1 MDKQEQITAKMLE
14 YGDLVCKLIN
24 EGCDTSELHKTDS
37 ECMRLSNEIDELL
50 GADHD
55 E

>member
-24 EGCDTSELHKTDS
+24 EGCDTSELHTPDS